1 MARYSIEPRTRKYD
15 KGYGF
20 QSFKKKHEKQLLET
34 GLDASKNV
42 VHKAGEFLENKI
54 SDVVTKSKD
63 YNIEKQEP
71 VEEMII
77 IYQKV

>member
-1 MARYSIEPRTRKYD
+1 MTKDMFFYHL
-15 KGYGF
+15 
-20 QSFKKKHEKQLLET
+20 KKKHEKQLLET